1 MCCSCL
7 GSNNESFLHI
17 FRSKNWYTL
26 FLESTLRIFLKFS
39 KFMVHY
45 KYTKQKVQNIL
56 GKLLLRPNGAFSQEY
71 RNKSSHGMLLELGLR
86 NFLEFYKIV
95 TCSLIK
101 MELLDFLKDCL
112 CRCSSDEFSFIYY
125 LQVINTQKLAAF

>member
-1 MCCSCL
+1 
-7 GSNNESFLHI
+7 
-17 FRSKNWYTL
+17 
-26 FLESTLRIFLKFS
+26 
-39 KFMVHY
+39 MVHY
-45 KYTKQKVQNIL
+45 KYTKQKVYNIL

-101 MELLDFLKDCL
+101 NGAIGFLERL
-112 CRCSSDEFSFIYY
+112 FMS
-125 LQVINTQKLAAF
+125 L